1 MRDATEPTQTTKGL
15 SLLAKVSNPKGIRN
29 TFYWK
34 HSFSSN
40 KDPSTVFY
48 INTLHSRGI
57 LISIKVNI
65 IFPNMLEHIKS
76 FILQNFSSSSDE
88 NKFRRLKIYYERHSQ
103 ISSRYW
109 CIQPSKSVLALDWMQ
124 LDIFSWIYFPV

>member
-65 IFPNMLEHIKS
+65 IFEAKS
-76 FILQNFSSSSDE
+76 GTSKIFYHHRYTPELSSESCQE
-88 NKFRRLKIYYERHSQ
+88 N
-103 ISSRYW
+103 
-109 CIQPSKSVLALDWMQ
+109 
-124 LDIFSWIYFPV
+124 

>member
-76 FILQNFSSSSDE
+76 FIFQNFSSSSDE

-103 ISSRYW
+103 IFISILLYLT
-109 CIQPSKSVLALDWMQ
+109 I
-124 LDIFSWIYFPV
+124 